1 MHNDFISIALTTI
14 YTMFVMVFIAPDV
27 LWPYVGGITI
37 LVVGLAMLFKHF
49 RHRLGEI
56 RSWGPLFYAI
66 PLAVFG
72 AQHFTATRFVAQGVP
87 QWMPWHVF
95 WIYLVGIALFAAALS
110 LVTGV
115 QTKLAAPLLGVMLLS
130 FVFLLHIPNYIS
142 SPHDRV
148 RFAVLLRDLAFSGGA
163 FALAAKL
170 WDSHKLAIVARF
182 FVAVPLIVFGGLNI
196 LHPELVPAVPLVK
209 LTPLW
214 IPLHLLWDYLTGV
227 IFIIAALCLFAKFQ
241 AKRAA
246 TWTGGWVFL
255 MILLIYLPITIASP
269 ADIANAVNYFADTL
283 MFSGTL
289 LLLADAMNN

>member
-1 MHNDFISIALTTI
+1 MSVALTTT
-14 YTMFVMVFIAPDV
+14 YTTLVVAFIAPDV
-27 LWPYVGGITI
+27 LWPYAGGIVI
-37 LVVGLAMLFKHF
+37 LVVGLAVLLTKS
-49 RHRLGEI
+49 RHRLNEI

-87 QWMPWHVF
+87 QWLPWHIF
-95 WIYLVGIALFAAALS
+95 WTYLVGTALFAAALS
-110 LVTGV
+110 FVTGV
-115 QTKLAAPLLGVMLLS
+115 QTKLAAPLLGLMLLS
-130 FVFLLHIPNYIS
+130 FVFLLHIPNYVS

-148 RFAVLLRDLAFSGGA
+148 KFAVVLRDLAFSGGA

-170 WDSHKLAIVARF
+170 WDSRKLATVARY
-182 FVAVPLIVFGGLNI
+182 FVTVPLIIFGGLNI
-196 LHPELVPAVPLVK
+196 LYPALVPAVPLVK

-227 IFIIAALCLFAKFQ
+227 IFIIAAVCIFAKFQ

-269 ADIANAVNYFADTL
+269 ADIANAVNYFVDTL

-289 LLLADAMNN
+289 LLLAGAMST